1 MYKIFGAILIATSI
15 LSGCASTPGI
25 DHGASQQARQYE
37 TAGKYQRAADMY
49 WLSAQ
54 KMPAGQGSA
63 YKIKAAEM
71 ALLANNNSQARAIVN
86 RINER
91 ALSPSERARKRLIEA
106 RMAKQLGNQLQVKS
120 LLSIP
125 LKGLPSVLQKD
136 IQQLLG
142 QIPSEPSS
150 IAPGTHQIFDPI
162 AALMKQH
169 SSTRSKNDAMAV
181 WQQLNTLDVQ
191 SVSRWLGTTSDPV
204 EKGWLELLYMQRTQR
219 SADAL
224 EKSRASWQQRY
235 KTHPAWPG
243 TMTASTPGT
252 MISAGQ
258 IAVLIP
264 RSGALANI
272 GQIILNGITAA
283 QRDNTQQ
290 QQPRINVYDTG
301 GQAENILQIYH
312 SAVQQGADLVIG
324 PMDKKAVDILAGAT
338 LPIPVVTLNHGNNE
352 TFNANLFQFA
362 LLPEDEARLT
372 AERMIADGHREIIAF
387 VPDSIW
393 GKRVGRA
400 FVTRLQELG
409 GNIVEAALY
418 DDTSSD
424 YSDSIVSALQ
434 FEKGEERH
442 SGTRRE
448 DVDSIFLAAFPRQG
462 RIFKPLLKFY
472 FAEELPVYST
482 SHIYDGVEDKY
493 KNRDLNEVKTLD
505 IPWLL
510 GEDPKPGDSIPMVTD
525 LSGND
530 RFYPRLFAFGVD
542 SFNLAPRVKLLS
554 GDTNRYLK
562 GYSGDIYLD
571 ANNKLHHR
579 LLWAEFEK
587 GVLKKVPMKRITPAN
602 ADMLPASPSTGVSF

>member
-1 MYKIFGAILIATSI
+1 MYKIFGSLLITI
-15 LSGCASTPGI
+15 TLLSGCASTPGI

-37 TAGKYQRAADMY
+37 AAGKYQRAADMY

-63 YKIKAAEM
+63 HKIKAAEM
-71 ALLANNNSQARAIVN
+71 ALQAKNDSQARAIVN
-86 RINER
+86 RINESG
-91 ALSPSERARKRLIEA
+91 LSPSARARKRLVEA
-106 RMAKQLGNQLQVKS
+106 RMAKRLGNQLQVQS

-125 LKGLPSVLQKD
+125 LKGLPSILQND
-136 IQQLLG
+136 IQKLLG
-142 QIPSEPSS
+142 QPSGKTS
-150 IAPGTHQIFDPI
+150 GTFPEFGPI
-162 AALMKQH
+162 AALIKRH
-169 SSTRSKNDAMAV
+169 SSTRSKQDAMAV
-181 WQQLNTLDVQ
+181 WQQLDTLDVQ

-204 EKGWLELLYMQRTQR
+204 EKGWLELIYMQRTQR
-219 SADAL
+219 SPEAL
-224 EKSRASWQQRY
+224 EKSMASWQKRY

-243 TMTASTPGT
+243 NMTASTPGAL
-252 MISAGQ
+252 ISAGQ
-258 IAVLIP
+258 IAILIP
-264 RSGALANI
+264 RSGRLANI
-272 GQIILNGITAA
+272 GQIILNGITTA
-283 QRDNTQQ
+283 QRNNSQQ
-290 QQPRINVYDTG
+290 QQPRISVYDTG
-301 GQAENILQIYH
+301 DQAENILQIYH

-324 PMDKKAVDILAGAT
+324 PMDKKAVDILARAT
-338 LPIPVVTLNHGNNE
+338 LPVPVITLNHGNDE

-372 AERMIADGHREIIAF
+372 AERMIAEGHREIIAF
-387 VPDSIW
+387 VPDSTW

-409 GNIVEAALY
+409 GNIVEASLY
-418 DDTSSD
+418 DATSSD
-424 YSDSIVSALQ
+424 YSESIKTALQ

-482 SHIYDGVEDKY
+482 SHIYDGIEDKY

-510 GEDPKPGDSIPMVTD
+510 GEDPNPKDSIPMAID

-542 SFNLAPRVKLLS
+542 SFNLAPQVKLLS

-562 GYSGDIYLD
+562 GYSGNIYLD
-571 ANNKLHHR
+571 ANNRLHHR

-587 GVLKKVPMKRITPAN
+587 GVLRKVPMKKIKPVN
-602 ADMLPASPSTGVSF
+602 ADVIPATPSASIAF